1 MDTQTLAILV
11 LIGYALVGVVLC
23 FFGSRWAKVIVAIY
37 GFAAGFILAYSLLP
51 MVAPTLN
58 DMLVLFISLGVGIV
72 VALIFVLLFY
82 VGIFFVGFGAGIALS
97 MLIVGVLNSWW
108 QLGLTMAT
116 WYVYVPALIIGC
128 ILGSLTLNH
137 RRIFLS
143 IFTSFIGASA
153 LAQVVDQLF
162 RLKEGLAVPAL
173 TLDDAAALGSRA
185 STVYLIALA
194 VLFVAGL
201 VVQLAVTSKKK
212 QKTVD

>member
-11 LIGYALVGVVLC
+11 LIGYALVGGVLC

-37 GFAAGFILAYSLLP
+37 GFAAGFVLAYALLP
-51 MVAPTLN
+51 QLTSLN
-58 DMLVLFISLGVGIV
+58 DMLILFISLGVGIV
-72 VALIFVLLFY
+72 AALLFVLLFY
-82 VGIFFVGFGAGIALS
+82 VGIFFVGFGAGFALCLLLVDLLS
-97 MLIVGVLNSWW
+97 LN
-108 QLGLTMAT
+108 LYA
-116 WYVYVPALIIGC
+116 WYVYIPALIIC
-128 ILGSLTLNH
+128 CVLGSLTLNH

-162 RLKEGLAVPAL
+162 RLKEGLTVPMM
-173 TLDDAAALGSRA
+173 TLNGPDLLARQTT
-185 STVYLIALA
+185 TVYLIALA

-201 VVQLAVTSKKK
+201 VIQLAITSKKK